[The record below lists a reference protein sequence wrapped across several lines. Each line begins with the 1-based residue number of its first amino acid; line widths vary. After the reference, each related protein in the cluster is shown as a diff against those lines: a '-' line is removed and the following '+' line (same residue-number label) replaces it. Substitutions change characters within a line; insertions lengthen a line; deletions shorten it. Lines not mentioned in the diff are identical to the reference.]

1 LVKTDKPIEMVN
13 LRIILR
19 SILKLGTVSVV
30 HLLGMSVALATA
42 ILLFLTARFELSY
55 DSFHEDTERIGW
67 LYSQSYDKNGVK
79 YNSSM
84 AAPLTPALK
93 AEIPGIEYISRMA
106 NGSILLKNGD
116 KELVSTSRYV
126 DDDFLSIFSFPLIE
140 GDKNALNDIGNI
152 AIEETMARN
161 LFGSVDVLGR
171 VVSVNIDGI
180 WEQKVISAVLG
191 EIPQNSSIRFRSLL
205 RFELKPNYIT
215 DRDNWTSQNHDVIV
229 KLQDRTVVDSDFAR
243 ETKAF
248 TGLHYRDEI
257 VRLKNSGGNPDELGN
272 LFSLNL
278 ISIRDYHLNSFGIS
292 GGPPSFYP
300 WILLTVAGLIL
311 LTACTNFVSLT
322 LAGSLQ
328 RSREIGTRKILGA
341 TTKNLAVQLWLE
353 TFFVCFLSL
362 TLGLFF
368 AWLILPEYNA
378 MLNYR
383 LGLSALLSPETLIFS
398 VGVFISVTLLAGGY
412 PAFKIAD
419 MNAKETLRGDVTI
432 GSSRLRCG
440 LTVLQ
445 FSISVLF
452 IISAIV
458 VSSQVEYMASRSLGY
473 NTSEVISI
481 PIGKGID
488 KEQAL
493 ERMRAELS
501 KETWVKAVS
510 ASDVNLGLG
519 SDGTLRSSILKF
531 SQENKDYSTNYMRIE
546 YDFLKALEIKL
557 LAGRDF
563 DRTMSTDT
571 AAVIVN
577 RKMAEQMGGIHRILG
592 KNIAL
597 NAGSTVIGVVDDFH
611 FQHLRKKVEPL
622 SLSIN
627 RNVSDIEYL
636 FVKVETDLLP
646 KTMENIWKVWKNV
659 NPDATIPASYLD
671 ENANNLY
678 RKDRTFSNIVMMG
691 SGIAIVI
698 SCMGLFSLALSA
710 TARRVKEIGM
720 RKVLGASAWSVIR
733 LISLNFIKLVSLAF
747 AISAPIAW
755 MLMNSWLQ
763 TYAYRIK
770 MEWWMMGI
778 AAIIIF
784 LITFVTIFWQTY
796 RAATANPVE
805 SLRI

>member
-1 LVKTDKPIEMVN
+1 
-13 LRIILR
+13 
-19 SILKLGTVSVV
+19 
-30 HLLGMSVALATA
+30 
-42 ILLFLTARFELSY
+42 
-55 DSFHEDTERIGW
+55 
-67 LYSQSYDKNGVK
+67 
-79 YNSSM
+79 
-84 AAPLTPALK
+84 
-93 AEIPGIEYISRMA
+93 
-106 NGSILLKNGD
+106 
-116 KELVSTSRYV
+116 
-126 DDDFLSIFSFPLIE
+126 
-140 GDKNALNDIGNI
+140 
-152 AIEETMARN
+152 
-161 LFGSVDVLGR
+161 
-171 VVSVNIDGI
+171 
-180 WEQKVISAVLG
+180 
-191 EIPQNSSIRFRSLL
+191 
-205 RFELKPNYIT
+205 
-215 DRDNWTSQNHDVIV
+215 
-229 KLQDRTVVDSDFAR
+229 
-243 ETKAF
+243 
-248 TGLHYRDEI
+248 
-257 VRLKNSGGNPDELGN
+257 
-272 LFSLNL
+272 
-278 ISIRDYHLNSFGIS
+278 
-292 GGPPSFYP
+292 
-300 WILLTVAGLIL
+300 
-311 LTACTNFVSLT
+311 
-322 LAGSLQ
+322 
-328 RSREIGTRKILGA
+328 
-341 TTKNLAVQLWLE
+341 
-353 TFFVCFLSL
+353 
-362 TLGLFF
+362 
-368 AWLILPEYNA
+368 
-378 MLNYR
+378 
-383 LGLSALLSPETLIFS
+383 
-398 VGVFISVTLLAGGY
+398 
-412 PAFKIAD
+412 
-419 MNAKETLRGDVTI
+419 
-432 GSSRLRCG
+432 
-440 LTVLQ
+440 
-445 FSISVLF
+445 
-452 IISAIV
+452 
-458 VSSQVEYMASRSLGY
+458 MASRSLGY

-698 SCMGLFSLALSA
+698 SCMGLFALALSA

>member
-1 LVKTDKPIEMVN
+1 M
-13 LRIILR
+13 
-19 SILKLGTVSVV
+19 
-30 HLLGMSVALATA
+30 
-42 ILLFLTARFELSY
+42 
-55 DSFHEDTERIGW
+55 
-67 LYSQSYDKNGVK
+67 
-79 YNSSM
+79 
-84 AAPLTPALK
+84 
-93 AEIPGIEYISRMA
+93 
-106 NGSILLKNGD
+106 
-116 KELVSTSRYV
+116 
-126 DDDFLSIFSFPLIE
+126 FS
-140 GDKNALNDIGNI
+140 N
-152 AIEETMARN
+152 
-161 LFGSVDVLGR
+161 
-171 VVSVNIDGI
+171 
-180 WEQKVISAVLG
+180 
-191 EIPQNSSIRFRSLL
+191 
-205 RFELKPNYIT
+205 
-215 DRDNWTSQNHDVIV
+215 
-229 KLQDRTVVDSDFAR
+229 
-243 ETKAF
+243 
-248 TGLHYRDEI
+248 
-257 VRLKNSGGNPDELGN
+257 
-272 LFSLNL
+272 
-278 ISIRDYHLNSFGIS
+278 
-292 GGPPSFYP
+292 
-300 WILLTVAGLIL
+300 
-311 LTACTNFVSLT
+311 
-322 LAGSLQ
+322 
-328 RSREIGTRKILGA
+328 
-341 TTKNLAVQLWLE
+341 
-353 TFFVCFLSL
+353 
-362 TLGLFF
+362 
-368 AWLILPEYNA
+368 
-378 MLNYR
+378 
-383 LGLSALLSPETLIFS
+383 
-398 VGVFISVTLLAGGY
+398 FISVTLLAGGY

-577 RKMAEQMGGIHRILG
+577 GKMAEQMGGIHRILG

-698 SCMGLFSLALSA
+698 SCMGLFALALSA

>member
-1 LVKTDKPIEMVN
+1 M
-13 LRIILR
+13 
-19 SILKLGTVSVV
+19 LKRGTVSIVHVV
-30 HLLGMSVALATA
+30 GMSVSLATA

-55 DSFHEDTERIGW
+55 DSFHEDAERIGW
-67 LYSQSYDKNGVK
+67 LYSKSYDENGAR

-84 AAPLTPALK
+84 AAPLAPALK
-93 AEIPGIEYISRMA
+93 EEIAGIEYISRMA
-106 NGSILLKNGD
+106 SGSILLKNGD
-116 KELVSTSRYV
+116 RELVSISRYV
-126 DDDFLSIFSFPLIE
+126 DDDFLSIFSFPLIS

-152 AIEETMARN
+152 AIEENMARN
-161 LFGSVDVLGR
+161 LFGSVDVIGKM
-171 VVSVNIDGI
+171 VSVNIDGI

-191 EIPQNSSIRFRSLL
+191 ETPQNSSIRFSSLL
-205 RFELKPNYIT
+205 RFELKPNYRT
-215 DRDNWTSQNHDVIV
+215 DRDNWTSQNHDVIL
-229 KLQDRTVVDSDFAR
+229 KLQDRTVENIEFAR
-243 ETKAF
+243 ETRAF
-248 TGLHYRDEI
+248 TELHYRDEI
-257 VRLKNSGGNPDELGN
+257 VGRKNSGGSSEELGD

-278 ISIRDYHLNSFGIS
+278 ISIKDYHLNSFGIS

-300 WILLTVAGLIL
+300 WILLAVAGLIL
-311 LTACTNFVSLT
+311 ITACTNFVSLT

-341 TTKNLAVQLWLE
+341 TRKDLAVQLWLE

-362 TLGLFF
+362 IIGLFF
-368 AWLILPEYNA
+368 AWLALSEYNS

-383 LGLSALLSPETLIFS
+383 LELSSLFSPETLIF
-398 VGVFISVTLLAGGY
+398 FIGAFLSVTLLAGGY
-412 PAFKIAD
+412 PAFKIAR
-419 MNAKETLRGDVTI
+419 MNANESLRGDVTI
-432 GSSRLRCG
+432 KSSRLRSG

-445 FSISVLF
+445 FSITILF
-452 IISAIV
+452 IISSII
-458 VSSQVEYMASRSLGY
+458 VSSQIEYLATRPLGY
-473 NTSEVISI
+473 NATEVISI

-488 KEQAL
+488 KGQAL

-510 ASDVNLGLG
+510 ASDANLGLG

-531 SQENKDYSTNYMRIE
+531 SQEDKDYSTNYMRVD
-546 YDFLKALEIKL
+546 YDFFETLEIRL
-557 LAGRDF
+557 LGGRDF
-563 DRTMSTDT
+563 DRTMHTDT

-577 RKMAEQMGGIHRILG
+577 RKMAEQMGGIERILG
-592 KNIAL
+592 KKIGL
-597 NAGSTVIGVVDDFH
+597 NGGSTVIGVVDDFH

-627 RNVSDIEYL
+627 GNVSDIEYI
-636 FVKVETDLLP
+636 FIKVETGSLP

-659 NPDATIPASYLD
+659 NPNATIPASYLD

-678 RKDRTFSNIVMMG
+678 RKDRTFSKIVMMG

-698 SCMGLFSLALSA
+698 SCMGLFALALSA
-710 TARRVKEIGM
+710 TARRVKEIGI
-720 RKVLGASAWSVIR
+720 RKVLGASVWSVIR
-733 LISLNFIKLVSLAF
+733 LISLNFIMLVSLAF

-755 MLMNSWLQ
+755 MLLNSWLQ
-763 TYAYRIK
+763 TYAYRVQ

-778 AAIIIF
+778 AAMIVF
-784 LITFVTIFWQTY
+784 LITFFTIFWQTF

>member
-1 LVKTDKPIEMVN
+1 MVN
-13 LRIILR
+13 LRVILR
-19 SILKLGTVSVV
+19 AMLKRGTVSIVHVV
-30 HLLGMSVALATA
+30 GMSVSLATA

-55 DSFHEDTERIGW
+55 DSFHEDAERIGW
-67 LYSQSYDKNGVK
+67 LYSKSYDENGAR

-84 AAPLTPALK
+84 AAPLAPALK
-93 AEIPGIEYISRMA
+93 EEIAGIEYISRMA
-106 NGSILLKNGD
+106 SGSILLKNGD
-116 KELVSTSRYV
+116 RELVSISRYV
-126 DDDFLSIFSFPLIE
+126 DDDFLSIFSFPLIS

-152 AIEETMARN
+152 AIEENMARN
-161 LFGSVDVLGR
+161 LFGSVDVIGKM
-171 VVSVNIDGI
+171 VSVNIDGI

-191 EIPQNSSIRFRSLL
+191 ETPQNSSIRFSSLL
-205 RFELKPNYIT
+205 RFELKPNYRT
-215 DRDNWTSQNHDVIV
+215 DRDNWTSQNHDVIL
-229 KLQDRTVVDSDFAR
+229 KLQDRTVENIEFAR
-243 ETKAF
+243 ETRAF
-248 TGLHYRDEI
+248 TELHYRDEI
-257 VRLKNSGGNPDELGN
+257 VGRKNSGGSSEELGD

-278 ISIRDYHLNSFGIS
+278 ISIKDYHLNSFGIS

-300 WILLTVAGLIL
+300 WILLAVAGLIL
-311 LTACTNFVSLT
+311 ITACTNFVSLT

-341 TTKNLAVQLWLE
+341 TRKDLAVQLWLE

-362 TLGLFF
+362 IIGLFF
-368 AWLILPEYNA
+368 AWLALSEYNS

-383 LGLSALLSPETLIFS
+383 LELSSLFSPETLIF
-398 VGVFISVTLLAGGY
+398 FIGAFLSVTLLAGGY
-412 PAFKIAD
+412 PAFKIAR
-419 MNAKETLRGDVTI
+419 MNANESLRGDVTI
-432 GSSRLRCG
+432 KSSRLRSG

-445 FSISVLF
+445 FSITILF
-452 IISAIV
+452 IISSII
-458 VSSQVEYMASRSLGY
+458 VSSQIEYLATRPLGY
-473 NTSEVISI
+473 NATEVISI

-488 KEQAL
+488 KGQAL

-510 ASDVNLGLG
+510 ASDANLGLG

-531 SQENKDYSTNYMRIE
+531 SQEDKDYSTNYMRVD
-546 YDFLKALEIKL
+546 YDFFETLEIRL
-557 LAGRDF
+557 LGGRDF
-563 DRTMSTDT
+563 DRTMHTDT

-577 RKMAEQMGGIHRILG
+577 RKMAEQMGGIERILG
-592 KNIAL
+592 KKIGL
-597 NAGSTVIGVVDDFH
+597 NGGSTVIGVVDDFH

-627 RNVSDIEYL
+627 GNVSDIEYI
-636 FVKVETDLLP
+636 FIKVETGSLP

-659 NPDATIPASYLD
+659 NPNATIPASYLD

-678 RKDRTFSNIVMMG
+678 RKDRTFSKIVMMG

-698 SCMGLFSLALSA
+698 SCMGLFALALSA
-710 TARRVKEIGM
+710 TARRVKEIGI
-720 RKVLGASAWSVIR
+720 RKVLGASVWSVIR
-733 LISLNFIKLVSLAF
+733 LISLNFIMLVSLAF

-755 MLMNSWLQ
+755 MLLNSWLQ
-763 TYAYRIK
+763 TYAYRVQ

-778 AAIIIF
+778 AAMIVF
-784 LITFVTIFWQTY
+784 LITFFTIFWQTF